1 MRFNHKQHNFLNE
14 EPTSFPEKQGR
25 AKILSFVETDDRV
38 IKILINANHRTLS
51 KVNGLCLETDQI

>member
-14 EPTSFPEKQGR
+14 EPTSFPQKQGR
-25 AKILSFVETDDRV
+25 TTLLSLVETDDRV

-51 KVNGLCLETDQI
+51 EENGLCLEIDQI